1 MLITLV
7 ACMRNEAAALPEWI
21 AYHRAIGVTDFVV
34 FTNDCEDGTD
44 LILERLAEHGGV
56 HHVPNPRQGKKTV
69 QWKALNRA
77 RHHPAVKKADWLGVL
92 DADEYLVIHPG
103 EGQISDLIAAD
114 PDASGFV
121 LSWRMFGCAGHS
133 APLDDVRLTTRFTR
147 AAPDRMLWPWRSVQ
161 HKCLWRNDGSYKK
174 LGVHRPLDPE
184 PEASHKNWVDDR
196 GQRQHAPKATVNL
209 HDQPRYGLAQIN
221 HYALGSRCDFLLK
234 QDRGRPNHTDLP
246 IDLDYWIERD
256 FNDVED
262 LSILRF
268 SQAIEDGITSMMKDA
283 KLREL
288 YENGMAWKR
297 ARLSELGATPDGFR
311 TLQLLEHLG
320 EGHSLPIDRQRE
332 LLSAFMAIRRKELAM
347 DSSQTGGKAGG
358 TS

>member
-7 ACMRNEAAALPEWI
+7 ACMRNEAAVLPEWI

-44 LILERLAEHGGV
+44 LMLDRLAEFGGV

-77 RHHPAVKKADWLGVL
+77 RHHSAVKKADWVGVL
-92 DADEYLVIHPG
+92 DADEFLVIHPG
-103 EGQISDLIAAD
+103 EGKLQDLIASD
-114 PDASGFV
+114 PDAAGFI
-121 LSWRMFGCAGHS
+121 LSWRMFGCSGFS
-133 APLDDVRLTTRFTR
+133 TPSEDVRLTTRFTR

-161 HKCLWRNDGSYKK
+161 HKCLWRNSGRYKK
-174 LGVHRPLDPE
+174 LGVHRPLE
-184 PEASHKNWVDDR
+184 PTSEAQDEYWVDDR
-196 GQRQHAPKATVNL
+196 GQRQPPPKATVSL

-221 HYALGSRCDFLLK
+221 HYALGSHRDFLLK
-234 QDRGRPNHTDLP
+234 QERGRPNRSDLP
-246 IDLDYWIERD
+246 IVLDYWIERD

-262 LSILRF
+262 QSILRF
-268 SQAIEDGITSMMKDA
+268 SDAIEDGIASIMTDT

-288 YENGMAWKR
+288 YEQGIAWKQSR
-297 ARLSELGATPDGFR
+297 ISKLSETPEGFQ

-320 EGHSLPIDRQRE
+320 QGKSLPLGRQRQ
-332 LLSAFMAIRRKELAM
+332 LLHAFMALRRKELAL
-347 DSSQTGGKAGG
+347 DEGQTVGRAGDLA
-358 TS
+358 